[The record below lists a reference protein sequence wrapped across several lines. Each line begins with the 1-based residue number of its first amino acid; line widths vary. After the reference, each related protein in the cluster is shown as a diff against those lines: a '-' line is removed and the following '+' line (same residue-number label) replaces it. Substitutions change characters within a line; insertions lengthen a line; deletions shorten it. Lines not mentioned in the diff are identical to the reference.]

1 MVARVADWR
10 AKNPDKHAAHDA
22 AYRTRHRERIAAQN
36 ADWAAQNP
44 EKRAAS
50 QARRRAR
57 KARATVEHF
66 TDADLRNYWAAN
78 GLAED
83 RCFYT
88 GEPLDAW
95 PPYRPH
101 DAACPWRRAQPR
113 KPCAS

>member
-66 TDADLRNYWAAN
+66 TDAP
-78 GLAED
+78 
-83 RCFYT
+83 T
-88 GEPLDAW
+88 
-95 PPYRPH
+95 
-101 DAACPWRRAQPR
+101 
-113 KPCAS
+113 